1 MKGAVM
7 LFVLIVV
14 AVVAGIM
21 LHTFIGSFVA
31 EMAETTKG

>member
-31 EMAETTKG
+31 EKAETTEG